1 MRNTRCLK
9 PFGLLFLLCLLPVW
23 ALAQTI
29 TVKGVVK
36 DATGQT
42 VIGASVLQKGTSNGT
57 ITDFEGSFTLEV
69 PSDAVLTI
77 SFVGYKT
84 QEIKIA
90 GKTSLNV
97 TLEEDA
103 QMLDNVIV
111 VGYGTQKKEDLTSA
125 IATLSPKEVLKS
137 PGGITD
143 ALQGS
148 TAGVNV
154 SGGKIR
160 IRGTA
165 SITGSTDPLWVVD
178 GIIDA
183 SGNIP
188 NDDEIESI
196 QVLKD
201 AASCAIYGV
210 RGANGVILVT
220 TKTLS
225 KNSPIR

>member
-1 MRNTRCLK
+1 MKNSFKLR
-9 PFGLLFLLCLLPVW
+9 PIGLLLLFCMIPLW
-23 ALAQTI
+23 ALSQNI
-29 TVKGVVK
+29 TVKGTVK
-36 DATGQT
+36 DGNGESI
-42 VIGASVLQKGTSNGT
+42 IGASVLQKGTTNGT
-57 ITDFEGSFTLEV
+57 ITDFDGNFNLNV
-69 PSDAVLTI
+69 PSQSTLVI

-84 QEIKIA
+84 QEIPVA
-90 GKTSLNV
+90 GKTTLNV
-97 TLEEDA
+97 TLTEDT
-103 QMLDNVIV
+103 QMLDNVVV

-125 IATLSPKEVLKS
+125 ISTLSPTEVLKS

-188 NDDEIESI
+188 NDNEM
-196 QVLKD
+196 
-201 AASCAIYGV
+201 
-210 RGANGVILVT
+210 N
-220 TKTLS
+220 LS
-225 KNSPIR
+225 KY

>member
-1 MRNTRCLK
+1 MKSENCFKSLK
-9 PFGLLFLLCLLPVW
+9 LLFLLCMVPLW
-23 ALAQTI
+23 AFGQNI

-42 VIGASVLQKGTSNGT
+42 VIGASVVQKGTTNGT
-57 ITDFEGSFTLEV
+57 ISDFDGNFTLTV

-84 QEIKIA
+84 QEIPVA
-90 GKTSLNV
+90 GKTSLEV
-97 TLEEDA
+97 TLSEDA

-160 IRGTA
+160 IRGTTFRVEK
-165 SITGSTDPLWVVD
+165 SVSVVRLLLQVVQTRFGLWM
-178 GIIDA
+178 
-183 SGNIP
+183 
-188 NDDEIESI
+188 ES
-196 QVLKD
+196 LTLR
-201 AASCAIYGV
+201 AIFRMMMKSNPFRY
-210 RGANGVILVT
+210 
-220 TKTLS
+220 
-225 KNSPIR
+225 

>member
-1 MRNTRCLK
+1 MKSENCFESLK
-9 PFGLLFLLCLLPVW
+9 LLFLLCMVPLW
-23 ALAQTI
+23 AFGQNI

-42 VIGASVLQKGTSNGT
+42 VIGASVVQKGTTNGT
-57 ITDFEGSFTLEV
+57 ISDFDGNFTLTV

-84 QEIKIA
+84 QEIPVA
-90 GKTSLNV
+90 GKTSLEV
-97 TLEEDA
+97 TLSEDA

-188 NDDEIESI
+188 NDDAF
-196 QVLKD
+196 K
-201 AASCAIYGV
+201 
-210 RGANGVILVT
+210 
-220 TKTLS
+220 
-225 KNSPIR
+225 

>member
-1 MRNTRCLK
+1 MKSENCFKSLK
-9 PFGLLFLLCLLPVW
+9 LLFLLCMVPLW
-23 ALAQTI
+23 AFGQNI

-42 VIGASVLQKGTSNGT
+42 VIGASVVQKGTTNGT
-57 ITDFEGSFTLEV
+57 ISDFDGNFTLTV

-84 QEIKIA
+84 QEIPVA
-90 GKTSLNV
+90 GKTSLEV
-97 TLEEDA
+97 TLAEDA

-183 SGNIP
+183 S
-188 NDDEIESI
+188 E
-196 QVLKD
+196 
-201 AASCAIYGV
+201 
-210 RGANGVILVT
+210 R
-220 TKTLS
+220 
-225 KNSPIR
+225 

>member
-1 MRNTRCLK
+1 MKSETCFKSLK
-9 PFGLLFLLCLLPVW
+9 LLFLLCMVPLW
-23 ALAQTI
+23 AFGQNI

-36 DATGQT
+36 DAT
-42 VIGASVLQKGTSNGT
+42 
-57 ITDFEGSFTLEV
+57 TLTV

-84 QEIKIA
+84 QEIPVA
-90 GKTSLNV
+90 GKTSLEV
-97 TLEEDA
+97 TLSEDA

-160 IRGTA
+160 IRGTVEK
-165 SITGSTDPLWVVD
+165 SVSVVRLLLQVVQTRFGLWM
-178 GIIDA
+178 
-183 SGNIP
+183 
-188 NDDEIESI
+188 ES
-196 QVLKD
+196 LTLR
-201 AASCAIYGV
+201 AIFRMTMKSNPFRY
-210 RGANGVILVT
+210 
-220 TKTLS
+220 
-225 KNSPIR
+225 